1 MTKKIAVINDLS
13 GFGKCSLTAAIS
25 AIASMGVQPCPLPT
39 AILSAQTGYP
49 SYFCDDYTD
58 RMDDFRREW
67 KKMGVSFDGIYT
79 GFMAGGA
86 QIEKVF
92 SFLDDFYRKETFLL
106 VDPVMG
112 DNGRKYD
119 MFTPELLAMMKE
131 LVRRADIITP
141 NLTELCL
148 LTDTDFRA
156 VGETKEQEKLVQM
169 IAQMCR
175 DVTGTDARSGPGE
188 VVVTGICFTDPA
200 DGVEKVGNLA
210 VTGGKTELCAFPFI
224 GESYSG
230 TGDLFASMI
239 AGGRARGDALQDT
252 MKLAGKM
259 IELSIR
265 DSAKRGVPRNDG
277 VDYEQYLWMLARR
290 PDCMDGEEMMRR
302 REENE

>member
-25 AIASMGVQPCPLPT
+25 AVASMGVQPCPLPT

-92 SFLDDFYRKETFLL
+92 SFLDDFYKKETFLL
-106 VDPVMG
+106 VDPVLG

-119 MFTPELLAMMKE
+119 MFTAELLAMMKE
-131 LVRRADIITP
+131 LAGRADIITP
-141 NLTELCL
+141 NLTELCF

-156 VGETKEQEKLVQM
+156 VEEIKDLKKLVQT
-169 IAQMCR
+169 IGQMCR
-175 DVTGTDARSGPGE
+175 DIAGAGACSGPGE
-188 VVVTGICFTDPA
+188 VVVTGICFTDPE

-210 VTGGKTELCAFPFI
+210 VTGGETQLCAFPFI

-230 TGDLFASMI
+230 TGDLFASVI

-252 MKLAGKM
+252 MKLAGRI
-259 IELSIR
+259 IELAIR

-290 PDCMDGEEMMRR
+290 PDCTDGEKMPGRR
-302 REENE
+302 ADDE

>member
-25 AIASMGVQPCPLPT
+25 VIASMGVQPCPLPT

-58 RMDDFRREW
+58 KMDEFRKEW
-67 KKMGVSFDGIYT
+67 KKMGESFDGIYT
-79 GFMAGGA
+79 GFMAGGR

-92 SFLDDFYRKETFLL
+92 DFLDDFYTGDTFLL
-106 VDPVMG
+106 ADPVMG

-119 MFTPELLAMMKE
+119 MFTPELLSMMKE

-148 LTDTDFRA
+148 LTDTDYRMM
-156 VGETKEQEKLVQM
+156 KEIREQKKLM
-169 IAQMCR
+169 EAIGQMCR
-175 DVTGTDARSGPGE
+175 DLTGSRTSAGPAE
-188 VVVTGICFTDPA
+188 IVVTGICYTDQT
-200 DGVEKVGNLA
+200 DGVRKVGNLA
-210 VTGGKTELCAFPFI
+210 VAGGRTEFSSFPFI

-239 AGGRARGDALQDT
+239 AGGRARGDALEDI
-252 MKLAGKM
+252 MGFGKT
-259 IELSIR
+259 
-265 DSAKRGVPRNDG
+265 
-277 VDYEQYLWMLARR
+277 
-290 PDCMDGEEMMRR
+290 
-302 REENE
+302 

>member
-25 AIASMGVQPCPLPT
+25 VIASMGVQPCPLPT

-49 SYFCDDYTD
+49 SYFCDDCTD
-58 RMDDFRREW
+58 KMDEFRKEW

-79 GFMAGGA
+79 GFMADSR

-92 SFLDDFYRKETFLL
+92 AFLDDFYKEDTFLL
-106 VDPVMG
+106 ADPVMG
-112 DNGRKYD
+112 DNGYKYD
-119 MFTPELLAMMKE
+119 IFTPELLSMMKE

-148 LTDTDFRA
+148 LTGTDY
-156 VGETKEQEKLVQM
+156 KEIQKINDQEKLLEIIVQL
-169 IAQMCR
+169 CR
-175 DVTGTDARSGPGE
+175 ELEDPAGKNGPE
-188 VVVTGICFTDPA
+188 EIIVTGICFTDRE

-210 VTGGKTELCAFPFI
+210 FSEGKTQLSAFPFI

-239 AGGRARGDALQDT
+239 AGGRARGDSPEDT
-252 MKLAGKM
+252 MRLAGKL
-259 IELSIR
+259 IELAIR
-265 DSAKRGVPRNDG
+265 DSAERNVPRNDG
-277 VDYEQYLWMLARR
+277 VDYEQYLWMLAA
-290 PDCMDGEEMMRR
+290 R
-302 REENE
+302 RERE